1 MPKNK
6 RNRLISSIEH
16 LSNIIES
23 DNQDYM
29 NENTEFLLSTIDKTS
44 NLTLIY
50 MVLDNNGMMY
60 STGGIKG
67 LLASTFDARERKR
80 YTSAKNANKLII
92 TEPYTNAYNN
102 LVSISAVKPIY
113 IKGKFIGVLGAD
125 MDNVAFK
132 SLVNYL

>member
-1 MPKNK
+1 M
-6 RNRLISSIEH
+6 ISSIEH

-29 NENTEFLLSTIDKTS
+29 NENTEFLLSTIAKTS

-67 LLASTFDARERKR
+67 LLASTFDARERKL
-80 YTSAKNANKLII
+80 YKCKKCKQTH
-92 TEPYTNAYNN
+92 NN
-102 LVSISAVKPIY
+102 RALHKRI
-113 IKGKFIGVLGAD
+113 
-125 MDNVAFK
+125 
-132 SLVNYL
+132 